1 MFHLEQIREWE
12 HKLKSVNK
20 KLSFWV
26 LKLRNIPFKFFSL
39 NLVFYFYANALCNPK
54 NNAATV
60 VNTQNHSIYYRDI
73 LKFMKPKKNEVLR
86 ASSVKRSAMFIH
98 RNQYTAFQ
106 YTRVVRKVSGRS
118 DLRKNDCVL
127 CRMTYVLLN
136 YSQLK
141 ISMPKIIWFW

>member
-1 MFHLEQIREWE
+1 
-12 HKLKSVNK
+12 
-20 KLSFWV
+20 
-26 LKLRNIPFKFFSL
+26 
-39 NLVFYFYANALCNPK
+39 
-54 NNAATV
+54 
-60 VNTQNHSIYYRDI
+60 
-73 LKFMKPKKNEVLR
+73 MKPKKIEVLR

-106 YTRVVRKVSGRS
+106 YTRVVTKVSGRS

-141 ISMPKIIWFW
+141 ISMSKII